1 MLSKS
6 ATRASLAVVIVATLL
21 AAGGCSMIKRPDG
34 SLRFLPR
41 GHNADYQKSAEARPL
56 DVPPDL
62 DTPATDPTM
71 QVPGSRAG
79 GAVAAATGGPAF
91 TLQDNAAGSWDR
103 LGKALDHIDG
113 VTVTQRSQLINSYEV
128 QYKGNRILLRVSP
141 DGAASKIDAVGV
153 DGTPLRTPEAL
164 DLLGQLRGRLS

>member
-1 MLSKS
+1 MPLIST
-6 ATRASLAVVIVATLL
+6 ARVSLAALLVAGVFAST
-21 AAGGCSMIKRPDG
+21 GCSMFHRNDG
-34 SLRFLPR
+34 SFRFLPR
-41 GHNADYQKSAEARPL
+41 PHNADYKKAVENRPL
-56 DVPPDL
+56 EVPPDL

-71 QVPGSRAG
+71 QVPSPGAG
-79 GAVAAATGGPAF
+79 GVAGAAGGPAF
-91 TLQDNAAGSWDR
+91 TLQDTAAGSWDR
-103 LGKALDHIDG
+103 LGKALDHVDG

-164 DLLGQLRGRLS
+164 ELLGLLRGRLS